1 MPRPSAR
8 IFRFLA
14 LALLLALG
22 TGCAGFRG
30 GWQSVPYLGS
40 PPPETEDPRPGA
52 TALDLP
58 GLSLEIELGNRLQT
72 RDTKVYLFALPL
84 SVDLRDKV
92 LGNPVPGRT
101 RLFLRVTAEQAGAVF
116 RPQEVVLE
124 LDGRRVTAVTGH
136 EFGRWDAQGRADE
149 DSGTWG
155 HRPLDE
161 AFVLAEAGRRYLLS
175 VDFDLEP
182 PSPRV
187 PGLAVDL
194 SKALQVPGQAPLP
207 RIHFVARRWKQGYT

>member
-14 LALLLALG
+14 VALLLGLG

-30 GWQSVPYLGS
+30 GWHSVPYIGA
-40 PPPETEDPRPGA
+40 PPAEAEDTPPGRA
-52 TALDLP
+52 ALNLP
-58 GLSLEIELGNRLQT
+58 GLALEIELGNRLQT

-84 SVDLRDKV
+84 SVDLRKQFP
-92 LGNPVPGRT
+92 GNPVPGRT
-101 RLFLRVTAEQAGAVF
+101 RLFLTVTAEQAGVVF
-116 RPQEVVLE
+116 RPQEAVLE
-124 LDGRRVTAVTGH
+124 LDGRRVTAVAGH
-136 EFGRWDAQGRADE
+136 EFARWDALGRADE
-149 DSGTWG
+149 DNGTWG
-155 HRPLDE
+155 HRPVGE